1 MKVLCSVSHLA
12 KSSCH
17 FRIATGQS
25 IIAFAIS
32 SSTSSEQ
39 SNPRKSSYIIPGV
52 IEVHLVLINKKLPD
66 VASTDLPTIDFSV
79 GKIAFNLDK
88 TLYAVF
94 PSSAVIVVGK
104 SISRSLS

>member
-12 KSSCH
+12 KSSCY
-17 FRIATGQS
+17 FRIATRQS

-32 SSTSSEQ
+32 SATSSEQ
-39 SNPRKSSYIIPGV
+39 SNLRKSSYIIPGV
-52 IEVHLVLINKKLPD
+52 IEVHLVVINNKLPD

-79 GKIAFNLDK
+79 GKIALNLDK

>member
-1 MKVLCSVSHLA
+1 
-12 KSSCH
+12 
-17 FRIATGQS
+17 
-25 IIAFAIS
+25 
-32 SSTSSEQ
+32 
-39 SNPRKSSYIIPGV
+39 
-52 IEVHLVLINKKLPD
+52 LVLINKKLPD

-79 GKIAFNLDK
+79 GKIALNLDK